1 MLQRYDIS
9 MDFDTNRL
17 SIKEFA
23 VLERVSRKRDNF
35 SSDHGKFSLIQ
46 NISYDGDTIR
56 TAMDKGKES
65 LVSAI
70 RSNDFFPIRS
80 CADILVE
87 RIIEL
92 FNSHSTS
99 CSEVIID
106 DLDQLS
112 INDG

>member
-1 MLQRYDIS
+1 MDI
-9 MDFDTNRL
+9 DTNRL

-23 VLERVSRKRDNF
+23 VLERVSRKMNSF
-35 SSDHGKFSLIQ
+35 HSDHDKFSLIQ
-46 NISYDGDTIR
+46 KVSYDGDMIR
-56 TAMDKGKES
+56 SAMNEGKEA

-80 CADILVE
+80 CVDILVE

-92 FNSHSTS
+92 FTNNSTS

-112 INDG
+112 MDDG